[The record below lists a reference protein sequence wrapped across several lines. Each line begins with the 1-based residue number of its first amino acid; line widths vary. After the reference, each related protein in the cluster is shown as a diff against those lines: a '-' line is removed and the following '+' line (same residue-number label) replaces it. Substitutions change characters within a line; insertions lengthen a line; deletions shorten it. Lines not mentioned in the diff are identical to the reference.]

1 MSTAQT
7 TSDDRFRLTVL
18 GTTDLHGY
26 VLNWD
31 YFTDEP
37 YQDLAGN
44 NVGIAK
50 IASLVAGI
58 RAERANEPVLLLDS
72 GDTIQG
78 TPLTYHYGNL
88 PALDDIQHPMAA
100 AMNAVGFAAAAVGNH
115 EFNYG
120 LDLLRRYQTQLS
132 FPLLCANARD
142 WDTGEPAFAEYLLT
156 SVTGPTGQSVSVG
169 VVGLVT
175 PGCAIWDK
183 GHLEG
188 RLRFEGVV
196 ERASELIPRVKAAG
210 ADVVIVCCHSGSG
223 RTSSYGDALPWP
235 ENEATELAETVPGID
250 VVLVGHAHV
259 EIAERFVQ
267 NQLTGASVL
276 LTEALKWGMRLSV
289 VDLELEPD
297 GDRWRVSRASASL
310 LDASAAVEDPT
321 VLAAV
326 AEQHQRTRRYVNG
339 VIGASRRE
347 MSAATARYQSAAALD
362 LINYVQARAVKQLLA
377 TGSSAGPDNSG
388 DGAGLPVLSVASPVN
403 PDAGIP
409 AGEVTVRDIAGLY
422 IYDNTLEAIEL
433 DGAGLRRYLEFS
445 AAYFQAIELPAPGAA
460 RRSFRPAELTNAITE
475 NAAQG
480 VPDYNYDVLGGLDAP
495 ISYDIDLARPVGDR
509 IKNLSYGGAPVAD
522 DERFALAINN
532 YRAAGGGNFPGVRE
546 APRLVIS
553 QSEIRELIIDWASEV
568 GLIDPALFQTG
579 RWRLVLGDD
588 PIEISAAESAP
599 GRH

>member
-44 NVGIAK
+44 HVGIAK
-50 IASLVAGI
+50 VASLVAGI

-88 PALDDIQHPMAA
+88 PALEDLPHPMAA
-100 AMNAVGFAAAAVGNH
+100 AMNTVGFVAAAVGNH

-120 LDLLRRYQTQLS
+120 LELLRRYQSQLS

-142 WDTGEPAFAEYLLT
+142 WHSGEPAFEEYLLT
-156 SVTGPTGQSVSVG
+156 SVTGPAGQSVSVG
-169 VVGLVT
+169 IIGLVT

-188 RLRFEGVV
+188 RVRFEGVV
-196 ERASELIPRVKAAG
+196 ERARELIPRVKAAG

-235 ENEATELAETVPGID
+235 ENAATELAETVPGID
-250 VVLVGHAHV
+250 VILVGHAHV
-259 EIAERFVQ
+259 EIAERFVA
-267 NQLTGASVL
+267 NQVTGAPVL

-289 VDLELEPD
+289 VDLQLEPD
-297 GDRWRVSRASASL
+297 GDAWRVARASAAL
-310 LDASAAVEDPT
+310 LDASVAAEDPA

-339 VIGASRRE
+339 VIGASRSE
-347 MSAATARYQSAAALD
+347 MSAAAARYQNAAALD

-377 TGSSAGPDNSG
+377 TEDA
-388 DGAGLPVLSVASPVN
+388 ALPVLSVASPVN

-445 AAYFQAIELPAPGAA
+445 ASYFQQLKPAGPGAA
-460 RRSFRPAELTNAITE
+460 RRSFEPAELTNAVTE

-495 ISYDIDLARPVGDR
+495 ITYDIDLARPVGAR
-509 IKNLSYGGAPVAD
+509 VKNLSYGGEPVAD
-522 DERFALAINN
+522 QQRFALAINN

-546 APRLVIS
+546 ARRLVSS

-568 GLIDPALFQTG
+568 GLIDPAQFQTG
-579 RWRLVLGDD
+579 RWRLVLGDE
-588 PIEISAAESAP
+588 PIEISAPESAS